1 MAPWTHG
8 TLWASPTQRT
18 SSLQPSSSPERHTAQ
33 TFTHQQR
40 TTQKHWWKLARWLVT
55 SLGSGLA
62 KPTSYNSFVLKPTS
76 YNSLVLKPVVRR
88 VPMPTLQTIIVLNPT
103 GPSVQAKIVPSTEAY
118 RLQ

>member
-62 KPTSYNSFVLKPTS
+62 KPTSYNS
-76 YNSLVLKPVVRR
+76 LVLKPVVRR

>member
-88 VPMPTLQTIIVLNPT
+88 VPMPTLQTIIVISSESYRTFSTSQN
-103 GPSVQAKIVPSTEAY
+103 STEAY
-118 RLQ
+118 RL